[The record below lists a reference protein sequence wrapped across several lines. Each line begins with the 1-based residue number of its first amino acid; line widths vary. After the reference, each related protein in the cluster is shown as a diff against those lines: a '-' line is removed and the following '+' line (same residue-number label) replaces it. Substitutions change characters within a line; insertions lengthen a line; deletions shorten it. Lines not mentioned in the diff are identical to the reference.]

1 MTPGKLIYIVE
12 DSKIIRGIV
21 SAVFSKEKNTTVK
34 SFGTGEEMFF
44 KMRDDVP
51 SLIVLDYYLDM
62 EDKKAMDG
70 YEIINQLKQK
80 GIKVPII
87 VLTGLSNKEKVKQL
101 KEVGVVDILYKGEEG
116 IISKLSSISQKYL

>member
-1 MTPGKLIYIVE
+1 MTLGKLIYVVE
-12 DSKIIRGIV
+12 DSEIIREIV
-21 SAVFSKEKNTTVK
+21 SAVFAKQDNTTVK

-44 KMRDDVP
+44 KMSDDVP
-51 SLIVLDYYLDM
+51 NLIILDYYLDM

-70 YEIINQLKQK
+70 HEIINQLKKK
-80 GIKVPII
+80 GIEAPII

-101 KEVGVVDILYKGEEG
+101 KEVGVVDILHKNEDG